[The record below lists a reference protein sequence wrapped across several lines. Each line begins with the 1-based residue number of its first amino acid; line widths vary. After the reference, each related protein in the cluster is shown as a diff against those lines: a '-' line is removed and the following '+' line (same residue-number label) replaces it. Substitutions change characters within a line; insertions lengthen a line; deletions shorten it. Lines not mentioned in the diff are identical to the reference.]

1 MNSVFLKKLTTRGI
15 AIMYG
20 ITVAFPPAG
29 GKSKYVMIHMRN
41 CKFYK
46 IKKEKVLGSIF
57 TIKMHK
63 HFVKQ

>member
-1 MNSVFLKKLTTRGI
+1 
-15 AIMYG
+15 MYG

-46 IKKEKVLGSIF
+46 IKKGKGPRKYIH
-57 TIKMHK
+57 HK
-63 HFVKQ
+63 NAQTFR